1 MKAVFRCD
9 ASIQIGTGHVMR
21 CLTLADA
28 LRSEG
33 VESHFICHE
42 HAGHLLELIAQRGYQ
57 SYRLPYTD
65 QAQESDE
72 DVLEHASWLGVT
84 QKEDAKSCGEILQLL
99 QPDWLIVDHYALD
112 IFWESAMRS
121 YCQKI
126 MVIDDLADR
135 SHDCDIL
142 LDQNYLPSYQTR
154 YEKLISET
162 TIKLLGPSY
171 ALLRDEFK
179 ELRRLKHNIND
190 RARPQILI
198 NFGGIGNFKLLS
210 NVIEAI
216 NNIDSFN
223 YYIVTGKI
231 KPAEICE
238 LRKSI
243 SNPNI
248 TMIDYTSEMPKLM
261 TESKY
266 ALGASGST
274 VWERFCLGLNSAL
287 VKMASNQS
295 PLLNYLKTNDL
306 VDDLGDYKNLSMA
319 SLSLFFANL
328 DLDNE
333 KYLKRKKEIM
343 KLIDGNG
350 TNRVAKVIIE
360 GIKSER

>member
-1 MKAVFRCD
+1 MLSYALSISIVKA
-9 ASIQIGTGHVMR
+9 I
-21 CLTLADA
+21 
-28 LRSEG
+28 
-33 VESHFICHE
+33 
-42 HAGHLLELIAQRGYQ
+42 
-57 SYRLPYTD
+57 
-65 QAQESDE
+65 
-72 DVLEHASWLGVT
+72 
-84 QKEDAKSCGEILQLL
+84 
-99 QPDWLIVDHYALD
+99 QPDWLIVDHYAID
-112 IFWESAMRS
+112 TRWEKALRP
-121 YCQKI
+121 YCKKL

-135 SHDCDIL
+135 QHDCDIL
-142 LDQNYLPSYQTR
+142 VDQNYLPSYQTR
-154 YEKLISET
+154 YEELISQA

-171 ALLRDEFK
+171 VLLRDEFK
-179 ELRRLKHNIND
+179 ENRKSENNISD

-198 NFGGIGNFKLLS
+198 NFGGIGNFELLS
-210 NVIEAI
+210 NIIEVI
-216 NNIDSFN
+216 NDVDSFN

-231 KPAEICE
+231 KPEEICE

-306 VDDLGDYKNLSMA
+306 VDDLGDYKNLSIA

-333 KYLKRKKEIM
+333 IYSKRKKEIM

-360 GIKSER
+360 GIKNER